1 MMFPLRDGSRPDILQ
16 QHTRYSKELADIFP
30 KSDSFRITIFRDP
43 GTLLPSLFEYFPRN
57 PPFKEAKTVE
67 NFISSPEKYSSVG
80 AADFVTRNSMTFQM
94 GFENF
99 LKSEPTDEQI
109 AEIISTVE
117 NDFDLVLL
125 SEYLPQSLILLRHLL
140 CLKWSDIATMS
151 KNISKRKHIEES
163 VKEKIRRWQNVDM
176 RVYEAANRTLWQKIR
191 DFGEEKMATE
201 MSILEKM
208 NSENAE
214 KCVKGYRPV
223 KELAVEFRDYE
234 PPGLTIEGID
244 LKDGYSD
251 VCYDIA
257 LSPFALAIDI
267 LDKQC
272 QSSHFLRKYM
282 NMEDRPKRFKTD
294 CKK

>member
-1 MMFPLRDGSRPDILQ
+1 MIGNIS
-16 QHTRYSKELADIFP
+16 
-30 KSDSFRITIFRDP
+30 
-43 GTLLPSLFEYFPRN
+43 
-57 PPFKEAKTVE
+57 
-67 NFISSPEKYSSVG
+67 NFSSVG

-94 GFENF
+94 GFDNF
-99 LKSEPTDEQI
+99 LKSEPTDEQM

-151 KNISKRKHIEES
+151 KNISKRKHFDET

-176 RVYEAANRTLWQKIR
+176 RVYEAANRTLWRKIR
-191 DFGEEKMATE
+191 DFGQEKMAAE
-201 MSILEKM
+201 MIILEKM
-208 NSENAE
+208 SKENAE

-272 QSSHFLRKYM
+272 QSSSV
-282 NMEDRPKRFKTD
+282 
-294 CKK
+294 